1 MTDANTIRTRCCI
14 VGGGPAG
21 MVLGLLL
28 ARTGVETLVL
38 EKHGDFLRDFRG
50 DTVHPST
57 LRILDDLGLMARF
70 EALPK
75 HREREL
81 RMQNNGCRYP
91 FGDFTGLQPFHYI
104 EFEPQ
109 WDCLDLLADATHRIN
124 NTSNERREGTGR
136 VRTA

>member
-70 EALPK
+70 EALPQ

-81 RMQNNGCRYP
+81 RMQINGSSYP
-91 FGDFTGLQPFHYI
+91 FGDFTEI
-104 EFEPQ
+104 
-109 WDCLDLLADATHRIN
+109 
-124 NTSNERREGTGR
+124 GR
-136 VRTA
+136 ASGRDRGGKSGRYTVVAVSLKKKKNK

>member
-28 ARTGVETLVL
+28 ARAGVETLVL

-50 DTVHPST
+50 DTVHTST

-70 EALPK
+70 EALPP
-75 HREREL
+75 HLEREL
-81 RMQNNGCRYP
+81 RMQINGCRYQI
-91 FGDFTGLQPFHYI
+91 GRAAG
-104 EFEPQ
+104 
-109 WDCLDLLADATHRIN
+109 
-124 NTSNERREGTGR
+124 RES
-136 VRTA
+136 VCQLV

>member
-70 EALPK
+70 EALPQ

-81 RMQNNGCRYP
+81 RMQINGCSYP
-91 FGDFTGLQPFHYI
+91 FGDFTGLKPFDRSEEHTSELQSLMRISYAV
-104 EFEPQ
+104 F
-109 WDCLDLLADATHRIN
+109 CLKKKKKKTI
-124 NTSNERREGTGR
+124 
-136 VRTA
+136 